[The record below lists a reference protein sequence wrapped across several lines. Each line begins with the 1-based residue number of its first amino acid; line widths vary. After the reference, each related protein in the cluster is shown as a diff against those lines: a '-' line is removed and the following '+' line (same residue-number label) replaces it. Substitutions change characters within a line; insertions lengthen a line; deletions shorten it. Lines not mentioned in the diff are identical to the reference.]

1 MVVLV
6 LGLDVRVEGRKV
18 LLWGSA
24 RAVSG
29 GDEPSVEL
37 HAQAFSSWF
46 GALKAPVRR
55 PQYSLP
61 WGDRMAWRVS

>member
-1 MVVLV
+1 MVLV
-6 LGLDVRVEGRKV
+6 LGWDAGVEGWEV
-18 LLWGSA
+18 LLWGCV

-29 GDEPSVEL
+29 GDETNEASVEL

-61 WGDRMAWRVS
+61 